1 MSKNKEQKKKEK
13 STKKKKKSKH
23 IVLKIFLILLI
34 IIIASIGYLAY
45 KTKKNGGGMTGLL
58 TTVMGQEDVPIEE
71 VDPINI
77 LVLGTSQDMSDT
89 IMVCSYNPKTQE
101 ASMLSIPRDTYTGKN
116 KNNAQAYEKINSRY
130 IAQGVDGVKKY
141 LKQILEIDLD
151 YYVVIDT
158 EALIKLVDEI
168 GGVYFDVPIDMDYD
182 DPTQDL
188 AIHLKAGYQL
198 IDGPKAE
205 QLLRFRHNN
214 DGTSY
219 PVEYGDNDYGR
230 TRTQRAFITE
240 TIKQTLKAS
249 NILKLGKILDI
260 ANKYVDTNIDIN
272 LAKKYIPHIINF
284 NTDNIKSGLLPGQ
297 SELCNGVWIFIPNKK
312 ETKAMVEDYFLYKD
326 EEENNEQ
333 NNSIKIE
340 VLNGSGVI
348 ANLSAVTEKL
358 KKAGYNVTKTGTTT
372 ETSKTTIINSTKQ
385 PTETTNKI
393 KEILGTG
400 IISTSTSNSETDL
413 KIIIGKDYK

>member
-1 MSKNKEQKKKEK
+1 MSKKSEQKKKEK
-13 STKKKKKSKH
+13 KAKKKKKNKH
-23 IVLKIFLILLI
+23 IILKIFLIILI

-77 LVLGTSQDMSDT
+77 LVLGTSQNMSDT

-182 DPTQDL
+182 DETQNL

-219 PVEYGDNDYGR
+219 PIEYGDNDYGR

-284 NTDNIKSGLLPGQ
+284 NTENIKSGLLPGQ

-340 VLNGSGVI
+340 VLNGSGVT
-348 ANLSAVTEKL
+348 ANLSTVIEKL

-385 PTETTNKI
+385 STETTNKI
-393 KEILGTG
+393 KETLGTG

>member
-1 MSKNKEQKKKEK
+1 MSDKKEQKKKGGK
-13 STKKKKKSKH
+13 RKKKSRH
-23 IVLKIFLILLI
+23 IILKIFLVLLI
-34 IIIASIGYLAY
+34 IILLGVGYMIY
-45 KTKKNGGGMTGLL
+45 KTHQNGGGMTGLL
-58 TTVMGQEDVPIEE
+58 TTVLGQEDIPLEE

-116 KNNAQAYEKINSRY
+116 KANAQAYEKINSRY
-130 IAQGVDGVKKY
+130 IAQGVEGVRKY
-141 LKQILEIDLD
+141 VKQILGIELN

-182 DPTQDL
+182 DETQDL

-198 IDGPKAE
+198 IDGKKAE

-219 PVEYGDNDYGR
+219 PIEYGDNDYGR

-240 TIKQTLKAS
+240 TLKQTLKAS

-284 NTDNIKSGLLPGQ
+284 NTENIKSGLLPGK

-312 ETKAMVEDYFLYKD
+312 ETLKLVDDYFLYKYKED
-326 EEENNEQ
+326 EEGTQEQ
-333 NNSIKIE
+333 N
-340 VLNGSGVI
+340 
-348 ANLSAVTEKL
+348 
-358 KKAGYNVTKTGTTT
+358 
-372 ETSKTTIINSTKQ
+372 TIV
-385 PTETTNKI
+385 NKI
-393 KEILGTG
+393 Q
-400 IISTSTSNSETDL
+400 
-413 KIIIGKDYK
+413 

>member
-1 MSKNKEQKKKEK
+1 MGKNKDQKKKETK
-13 STKKKKKSKH
+13 KKKKKSKH
-23 IVLKIFLILLI
+23 IILKIFITLLILI
-34 IIIASIGYLAY
+34 ISSIVYLTY
-45 KTKKNGGGMTGLL
+45 KTNKNGGGMTGLL
-58 TTVMGQEDVPIEE
+58 TTVMGQEDISIEE

-89 IMVCSYNPKTQE
+89 IIVCSYNPKTQE

-116 KNNAQAYEKINSRY
+116 KANAQAYEKINSRY

-141 LKQILEIDLD
+141 LKQILGIELD
-151 YYVVIDT
+151 YYVSIDT
-158 EALIKLVDEI
+158 KALIKLVDEI

-182 DPTQDL
+182 DETQDL

-198 IDGPKAE
+198 IDGQKAE

-230 TRTQRAFITE
+230 TRTQRNFITE
-240 TIKQTLKAS
+240 TIKQTIKAS
-249 NILKLGKILDI
+249 NILKIGKLLDI
-260 ANKYVDTNIDIN
+260 ANTYVNTNIDIN
-272 LAKKYIPHIINF
+272 LAKKYIPHIVNF
-284 NTDNIKSGLLPGQ
+284 NTENIKSGLLPGQ
-297 SELCNGVWIFIPNKK
+297 SELCNGVWIFIPNQK
-312 ETKAMVEDYFLYKD
+312 ETKAIVEEYFTYKD
-326 EEENNEQ
+326 EEETNEQ
-333 NNSIKIE
+333 SNSIKIE
-340 VLNGSGVI
+340 LLNGSGVT
-348 ANLSAVTEKL
+348 ANLTTVTEKL

-372 ETSKTTIINSTKQ
+372 ETSRTTIINSTKQ
-385 PTETTNKI
+385 STEITNQI

-400 IISTSTSNSETDL
+400 IISTSTAKTETDL

>member
-1 MSKNKEQKKKEK
+1 MSKKAQKKKDTK
-13 STKKKKKSKH
+13 TKKKKKSRH
-23 IVLKIFLILLI
+23 IILKIFLIFLI
-34 IIIASIGYLAY
+34 IIIASIAYLVY
-45 KTKKNGGGMTGLL
+45 KTNQNGGGISGLL
-58 TTVMGQEDVPIEE
+58 TTVLGQENIPVEE

-141 LKQILEIDLD
+141 LKEILGIDLD
-151 YYVVIDT
+151 YYVIIDT
-158 EALIKLVDEI
+158 EALVKLVDEI

-219 PVEYGDNDYGR
+219 PIEYGDNDYGR

-240 TIKQTLKAS
+240 TLKQTLKAS

-260 ANKYVDTNIDIN
+260 TNKYVDTNIDIN

-297 SELCNGVWIFIPNKK
+297 SELCNGVWIFIHNKK
-312 ETKAMVEDYFLYKD
+312 DTQAIVEEYFLYPD
-326 EEENNEQ
+326 EEENNEET
-333 NNSIKIE
+333 NAIKIE
-340 VLNGSGVI
+340 VLNGSGVTL
-348 ANLSAVTEKL
+348 NLSNVTEKL

-372 ETSKTTIINSTKQ
+372 ITSKTTIINQ
-385 PTETTNKI
+385 TNVEKEILDNI
-393 KEILGTG
+393 KEILETG
-400 IISTSTSNSETDL
+400 IISTSTSNSETNI
-413 KIIIGKDYK
+413 KIIIGKDY

>member
-1 MSKNKEQKKKEK
+1 MSKNKEQKKREK

-23 IVLKIFLILLI
+23 IILKIFLIILI

-77 LVLGTSQDMSDT
+77 LVLGTSQNMSDT

-182 DPTQDL
+182 DETQNL

-219 PVEYGDNDYGR
+219 PAEYGDNDYGR
-230 TRTQRAFITE
+230 TRTQRNFITE
-240 TIKQTLKAS
+240 TLKQTLKAS

-260 ANKYVDTNIDIN
+260 ANKYVETNIDIN
-272 LAKKYIPHIINF
+272 LAKKYIPHIVNF
-284 NTDNIKSGLLPGQ
+284 NTENIKSGLLPGQ

-340 VLNGSGVI
+340 VLNGSGVT
-348 ANLSAVTEKL
+348 ANLTSVTEKL

-385 PTETTNKI
+385 STETTNKI

>member
-1 MSKNKEQKKKEK
+1 MSKNKDQKKKDIK
-13 STKKKKKSKH
+13 KKKKKSRH
-23 IVLKIFLILLI
+23 ILLKIFLVLLI
-34 IIIASIGYLAY
+34 LIIASVAYVLY
-45 KTKKNGGGMTGLL
+45 KTKQNGGGMTGLL
-58 TTVMGQEDVPIEE
+58 TTVLGQEDIPLEE

-101 ASMLSIPRDTYTGKN
+101 AAMLSIPRDTYTGKN
-116 KNNAQAYEKINSRY
+116 KANAQAYEKINSRY

-141 LKQILEIDLD
+141 VKQILGIELD
-151 YYVVIDT
+151 YYVSIDT

-198 IDGPKAE
+198 IDGEKAE

-219 PVEYGDNDYGR
+219 PAEYGDNDYGR

-240 TIKQTLKAS
+240 TLKQTLKAS
-249 NILKLGKILDI
+249 NIFKIGKLLDI
-260 ANKYVDTNIDIN
+260 ANTYVDTNVDIN
-272 LAKKYIPHIINF
+272 LAKKYIPHIVNF
-284 NTDNIKSGLLPGQ
+284 NPDNIKSGLLPGQ

-312 ETKAMVEDYFLYKD
+312 ETKTLVEDYFIYK
-326 EEENNEQ
+326 EEEEETNEQ
-333 NNSIKIE
+333 SNTIKIE
-340 VLNGSGVI
+340 ILNGSGVA
-348 ANLSAVTEKL
+348 ANLNLVTEKL

-385 PTETTNKI
+385 PTDISNNI

-400 IISTSTSNSETDL
+400 IISSSTAKSETDY
-413 KIIIGKDYK
+413 KIILGKDYK

>member
-13 STKKKKKSKH
+13 NTKKKKKSKH
-23 IVLKIFLILLI
+23 IILKIFLIILI
-34 IIIASIGYLAY
+34 LIIASIGYLAY

-77 LVLGTSQDMSDT
+77 LVLGTSQNMSDT

-141 LKQILEIDLD
+141 LKQILGIDLN
-151 YYVVIDT
+151 YYVSIDT

-182 DPTQDL
+182 DETQDL

-219 PVEYGDNDYGR
+219 PIEYGDNDYGR
-230 TRTQRAFITE
+230 TRTQRNFITE
-240 TIKQTLKAS
+240 TIKQSLKAS
-249 NILKLGKILDI
+249 NIFKLGKILDI

-284 NTDNIKSGLLPGQ
+284 NTENIKSGLLPGK
-297 SELCNGVWIFIPNKK
+297 SELCNGVWIFLPDKK
-312 ETKAMVEDYFLYKD
+312 ETNAIVEDYFMYKD
-326 EEENNEQ
+326 EEENTEQ

-340 VLNGSGVI
+340 VLNGSGVT

-358 KKAGYNVTKTGTTT
+358 KKAGYNISKTGTTT
-372 ETSKTTIINSTKQ
+372 ETAKTTIINATKQ
-385 PTETTNKI
+385 STETTNKI

-400 IISTSTSNSETDL
+400 IISTSTANTETDL

>member
-23 IVLKIFLILLI
+23 IILKIFLIILI

-240 TIKQTLKAS
+240 TLKQTLKAS

-340 VLNGSGVI
+340 VLNGSGVV
-348 ANLSAVTEKL
+348 ANLSEVTEKF

-385 PTETTNKI
+385 SAETTNKI

>member
-1 MSKNKEQKKKEK
+1 MSKKREQKKKEK
-13 STKKKKKSKH
+13 KAKKKKKNKH
-23 IVLKIFLILLI
+23 IILKIFLIILI

-77 LVLGTSQDMSDT
+77 LVLGTSQNMSDT

-182 DPTQDL
+182 DETQNL

-219 PVEYGDNDYGR
+219 PIEYGDNDYGR

-284 NTDNIKSGLLPGQ
+284 NTENIKSGLLPGQ

-340 VLNGSGVI
+340 VLNGSGVT
-348 ANLSAVTEKL
+348 ANLSTVIEKL

-385 PTETTNKI
+385 STETTNKI
-393 KEILGTG
+393 KETLGTG